1 MGPPPPPMF
10 LMPNAPMAPVNILPH
25 YLKPKKKYD
34 SNGPMKKANWKAI
47 IPQKL
52 SEKAFWSKCQEDK
65 WASDDILSGLA
76 ARFSSKPVKKAEKD
90 SVDKATTI
98 KKNVVDLRVLDGK
111 TAHNML
117 LLLGGQLKQLSYE
130 QIKECILRCDTTIL
144 NSNLIQQ
151 LIQLLPPP
159 DQLKKLVDIRKS
171 GDELSSKLADSK
183 IITEIYLIICI
194 FCTYILIHTHLFD
207 FRCREICSHDG

>member
-10 LMPNAPMAPVNILPH
+10 RMPNAPFAPPAIILPH

-34 SNGPMKKANWKAI
+34 ANGPMKKANWKAI

-65 WASDDILSGLA
+65 LASDDIFAGLA
-76 ARFSSKPVKKAEKD
+76 ARFSSKPVKKMEKD
-90 SVDKATTI
+90 AVDKANTT

-117 LLLGGQLKQLSYE
+117 LLLGGQLKQLTYE
-130 QIKECILRCDTTIL
+130 QIKECILRCDTSIL

-159 DQLKKLVDIRKS
+159 DQLKRLVDIRKS
-171 GDELSSKLADSK
+171 GDELAGKQRSF
-183 IITEIYLIICI
+183 LICLLLRLFTSETTQRISI
-194 FCTYILIHTHLFD
+194 FPPLINAF
-207 FRCREICSHDG
+207 S

>member
-10 LMPNAPMAPVNILPH
+10 QMPNAPIVPVVTLPH

-34 SNGPMKKANWKAI
+34 ASGPMKKANWKAI
-47 IPQKL
+47 VPMKL

-65 WASDDILSGLA
+65 LASDDIFAGLA
-76 ARFSSKPVKKAEKD
+76 ARFSSKPAKKAEKD
-90 SVDKATTI
+90 AVDKASTI

-117 LLLGGQLKQLSYE
+117 LLLGGQLKQFTYE
-130 QIKECILRCDTTIL
+130 QIKECILRCDTTVL

-159 DQLKKLVDIRKS
+159 DQLKRLVDIRKS
-171 GDELSSKLADSK
+171 GEELSGKLHK
-183 IITEIYLIICI
+183 IVKCNS
-194 FCTYILIHTHLFD
+194 
-207 FRCREICSHDG
+207 REL